1 MTDRIKHFR
10 AGLLLALSS
19 ALVFWPIS
27 YWLPFPQYLGV
38 LAKEDYADYQLAL
51 RSIVVLYLIFFLLN
65 FVTAGLSATKLSSK
79 LKFWLAL
86 SPAMLLLVLP
96 FLLIIPTALDFP
108 DRNYFEIFQAMY
120 RLLRFSTPQI
130 LALALACT
138 VFAVALNVRAALMFR
153 SAPDPEAVNAKIRNR
168 YFIYAGVSFLVFAI
182 IIPIGAYNSSLRA
195 LDRAACARYS
205 ELAVPELD
213 EEVPLFLSEIR
224 VIGESAGNK
233 STQNLFI
240 NFSELSR
247 QYLGLLD
254 TEPEGSIVLKQMG
267 ELTAKAKDEVAI
279 ACSEHAV
286 E

>member
-1 MTDRIKHFR
+1 MTDRLKHFR

-38 LAKEDYADYQLAL
+38 LASEDYADYQLAL
-51 RSIVVLYLIFFLLN
+51 RSIVVIYLIFFLLN
-65 FVTAGLSATKLSSK
+65 LVTAGLSATKLSAR

-86 SPAMLLLVLP
+86 SPAILLLVLP
-96 FLLIIPTALDFP
+96 FLLIIPTALSFP

-138 VFAVALNVRAALMFR
+138 FISVALNVRAALMFR
-153 SAPDPEAVNAKIRNR
+153 SAPEPETVNKKIRNR

-182 IIPIGAYNSSLRA
+182 IIPVGAYNSSLRA

-213 EEVPLFLSEIR
+213 EEVPIFLSEIR

-233 STQNLFI
+233 SMQNLFI
-240 NFSELSR
+240 NFSDLSR

-254 TEPEGSIVLKQMG
+254 TEPEGSIVLKQLG